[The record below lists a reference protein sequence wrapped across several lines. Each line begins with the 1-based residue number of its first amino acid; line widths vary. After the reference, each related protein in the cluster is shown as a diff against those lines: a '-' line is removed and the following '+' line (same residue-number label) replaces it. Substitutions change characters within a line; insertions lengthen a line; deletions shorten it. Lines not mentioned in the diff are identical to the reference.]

1 MTQQKAESWYT
12 SALKCVSVSVLCF
25 SRMVFMLSG
34 ELFFSPEQWLMWCPE
49 RHGFHIRKITVFCL
63 LSASWPGSARGMN
76 WRKKKT
82 KKKNKSGFSHKHLQ
96 VCAAGFC
103 PQEPKCVYET
113 QVDAHR
119 DMNYTHRHTHAYT
132 VLSFS
137 VTHTHTEAVKVTAFI
152 FHCVTGDPKY
162 LHCLAAAVPE
172 DLGRGEQRAPIT
184 QRRSSTS
191 SSEYVPC
198 LFV

>member
-1 MTQQKAESWYT
+1 MINVVPWTPRLPHQKDNGF
-12 SALKCVSVSVLCF
+12 LPPVSVLA
-25 SRMVFMLSG
+25 RLG
-34 ELFFSPEQWLMWCPE
+34 PGNEL
-49 RHGFHIRKITVFCL
+49 KKKKKK
-63 LSASWPGSARGMN
+63 
-76 WRKKKT
+76 RKK
-82 KKKNKSGFSHKHLQ
+82 NESGFSHKHLQ

-119 DMNYTHRHTHAYT
+119 DMNCTHRHTHAYT